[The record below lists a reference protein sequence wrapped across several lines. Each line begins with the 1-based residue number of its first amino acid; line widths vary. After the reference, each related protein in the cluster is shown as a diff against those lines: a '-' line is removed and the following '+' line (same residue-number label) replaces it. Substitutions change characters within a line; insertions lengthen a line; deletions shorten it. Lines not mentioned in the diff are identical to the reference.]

1 MFYLTLSLNSHG
13 SLSKFFTYTVVNFD
27 FMNVNFKK

>member
-13 SLSKFFTYTVVNFD
+13 SLFKFVTYAVVNFD
-27 FMNVNFKK
+27 FMNLNIKK